1 MNTPQPASAPPA
13 TTPVAKKASHKP
25 SITGFVLTLVSLLFT
40 ALANFSIHAKYTPT
54 GPTTGSAEAEVGH
67 AIGTGTTTVLGS
79 LFGMMFI
86 VGAIVFALLA
96 LLFIILRLRNV
107 KVSGLIF
114 SIIVAGL
121 SIWSMVVSIGLM
133 SLLKADPA

>member
-1 MNTPQPASAPPA
+1 
-13 TTPVAKKASHKP
+13 
-25 SITGFVLTLVSLLFT
+25 
-40 ALANFSIHAKYTPT
+40 
-54 GPTTGSAEAEVGH
+54 
-67 AIGTGTTTVLGS
+67 
-79 LFGMMFI
+79 MMFI

-114 SIIVAGL
+114 SIIVGAL